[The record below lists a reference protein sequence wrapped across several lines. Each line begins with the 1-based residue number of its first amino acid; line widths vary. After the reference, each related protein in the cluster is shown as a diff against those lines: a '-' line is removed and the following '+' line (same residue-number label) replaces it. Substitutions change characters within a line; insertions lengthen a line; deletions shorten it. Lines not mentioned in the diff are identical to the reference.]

1 MEEQMFKERAKTGD
15 ILIFRG
21 FEFPARCQRL
31 FTQAEYDHVALLIR
45 IDGSLRVFESTSR
58 DGVKLRYWYEFVHHH
73 WNLLY
78 DKMVYRRLLIDGGD
92 GKEEIQEAIQKN
104 IEAFVSDTQ
113 GKKYSINFCN
123 VCCKIQPTKK
133 EREQKWMEVK
143 SFFCSQLLAG
153 AYLKSGIT
161 SFEYKTTSYLPGAFS
176 VDKTLKF
183 NKGYSLSPEYIID
196 FSK

>member
-1 MEEQMFKERAKTGD
+1 MFKEKAKTGD
-15 ILIFRG
+15 ILIFKG
-21 FEFPARCQRL
+21 FEFPARCQRF
-31 FTQAEYDHVALLIR
+31 FTGAEYDHVALLIR

-78 DKMVYRRLLIDGGD
+78 DKMVYRRLLFEDD
-92 GKEEIQEAIQKN
+92 NKESIQESIQQN
-104 IEAFVSDTQ
+104 CEAFVADTQ
-113 GKKYSINFCN
+113 GKRYAINFCN
-123 VCCKIQPTKK
+123 VCCKIQPTQK
-133 EREQKWMEVK
+133 EKDHKWHQVK

-153 AYLKSGIT
+153 AYLKCRIT

-176 VDKTLKF
+176 VDKRLNF
-183 NKGYSLSPEYIID
+183 NKPFTLSPEYIID